1 MKEYTR
7 QFLIGLDTLVM
18 TDIALI
24 IWNIQ
29 CDNYIGFFAGIIGFF
44 IMGLCWRKR

>member
-24 IWNIQ
+24 IWNFQ
-29 CDNYIGFFAGIIGFF
+29 NNNFIGFFAGLIGFI
-44 IMGLCWRKR
+44 IMGICWRK